1 MLLFTVSC
9 LKLSG
14 LFQMRATSEPEAAT
28 LLVDLYE
35 NVSHIVLWAML
46 GRDVTNGLV
55 KIPSS
60 DSIIQS

>member
-1 MLLFTVSC
+1 
-9 LKLSG
+9 
-14 LFQMRATSEPEAAT
+14 MRATSEPEAAT